1 MRKLFLIVAMAAVY
15 LLSFAQGNNSK
26 LSLTTK
32 MFLRELNDGGFDPA
46 KQATRRQA
54 MMVRGEK
61 SFIQSSKIEDRCYA
75 TPDTIDG
82 RAFISAFIR
91 LDDSNNTSAIEAIG
105 VQVQCR
111 FPNGLITSNI
121 PVDKF
126 YEILD
131 LDNVKEVSVASV
143 MQSQTYESRNL
154 TKDFDVLTLS
164 NQAKAL
170 GLNTAYTGKGVLLGV
185 IDQGIDYRH
194 IAFKDVEGKSR
205 VKGAYCKKENY
216 PPVWSEDKIFVNTD
230 HPTEDH
236 GTHTASIAG
245 GSSVIF
251 NGESVTVTNDHAKA
265 SLGGM
270 APEADL
276 YLCGLHGTYDTYAAN
291 CMYLICRYA
300 DKHEMPVVVS
310 NSWGNWWG
318 PHDGSGDSKLGEV
331 CNSLFSDDHP
341 NHICLFSSANNAN
354 NSKNNE
360 GGGNHIMA
368 IARHDAPLGTIIRKS
383 SNSDT
388 DCGYYYNGVIA
399 CAWSRISC
407 LEGMNCTVYV
417 LNNDNGSVLATIPV
431 SASDGVVS
439 GLEEYYEGQLSVDYE
454 EKGEK
459 QGYIIKADNLTT
471 KKYTEKNK
479 TRKSKYTLAFDVY
492 PVNGS
497 ALVDMWGG
505 RDCYLTNHL
514 QSNGHSWTAGSDDM
528 SVIDNATIP
537 SVISVGAYI
546 GRNGWI
552 DYQGGSWLRDDISNN
567 MIGDIVPFSSY
578 AVAEQSPTHE
588 DYPWITAPGFH
599 IASAVNSFNTSGT
612 YLSGDQKK
620 RVNKDTNNP
629 YGVMDGTSM
638 STPMVAGIVALWMQA
653 AKEKGIKL
661 TTSQVKNIMKE
672 TAIRDDFTKGTNKKR
687 FGNGKI
693 DALAGINYIVNY
705 KSIEA
710 SETSL
715 TLYGEVDETVEQTFH
730 VRMTKGS
737 DKVTVT
743 ALLHDPD
750 NVFTID
756 KPVMVIGTEGVDVK
770 VTWSPKAVGTS
781 TATITLST
789 FDEDE
794 MIGDVVV
801 NLEGTVLAKPVI
813 SVNTNKLTFTSK
825 PNTSSSRSLTVKG
838 YRLREDATLVLDD
851 KSGVFSVNKT
861 NIPVNSLDEPT
872 TITVIFTPHSAGYYA
887 GTLTIESGNAER
899 TVIGLYGSAGNSGTL
914 ARWEYW
920 FDDETPGKNH
930 IDLSGTE
937 GEIDYD
943 INTSKL
949 SGGMHLL
956 HTRVVQT
963 GGEYS
968 YSPVST
974 TLFFKRPEG
983 TAKQVEYWFGDK
995 YEAPATIDLSAA
1007 DGESEE
1013 VVIDMSNAKTLP
1025 TGQHRLNI
1033 RVASNG
1039 QAFGNIYSTPVM
1051 KMGNG
1056 KLDLLQYWIG
1066 KNGQKQTLKSISG
1079 SEGVSIFDGDLK
1091 LSSVPIGLHQLN
1103 YRAIS
1108 SDGMASSMVYSTII
1122 MKSGTGN
1129 IDKIEYWFDN
1139 DMSFKQEI
1147 PVTRHD
1153 DKGNAVFDGN
1163 MNLSSLPMGLH
1174 RVSYRAVSSSGNLSS
1189 IVYTTPVM
1197 KTGNGKLDI
1206 LEYWVGKDGQ
1216 KQTLQSKTCSDGVS
1230 IFDGDLKLGSLP
1242 IGLHQ
1247 LNYRAVSSDGTA
1259 SSTVYSTIIMKSGT
1273 GNIDKIEYWFDNDMS
1288 FKQEI
1293 PCTSVDENGNIIF
1306 DGDMN
1311 LNSLPL
1317 GLHSVS
1323 YRAASSTGSLSSIV
1337 YTTMVMKMGTSGTDK
1352 LEYWFG
1358 DKYENPKTISSV
1370 ARDKD
1375 GNYIF
1380 DSNLNFSNLP
1390 MGAHRLNYRAL
1401 GSDGSVISAVYT
1413 TTVFVRKG
1421 KTQKLEY
1428 WFDDDRG
1435 QLPPLETSGLLGTFT
1450 FDKTLDLSHLSPGAH
1465 RLYYRPVSSD
1475 GTLAGA
1481 ISSTAIIAN
1490 SLYKSENNPVKVTG
1504 YSLSIDDGAPM
1515 YYHVLKPAWRI
1526 TQPYTLDARKMTAGE
1541 HQLNMRF
1548 WNSMGGS
1555 VSMTSSFTKKE
1566 IVPPSITLKATE
1578 KDGQVSLSFNSIPND
1593 VSFRLYRVDGNGVK
1607 VSIAGKT
1614 GSSYPS
1620 AISYEDSPA
1629 EGTYTYHAESIYT
1642 DPDGNRQ
1649 RIISN
1654 EVTVSISTPQEEET
1668 VAEQYGYISGRIVC
1682 DKNTPTNGLIVAFSD
1697 GVTISADNA
1706 SFLRMKLLAGKVLT
1720 LTVTGDDTHE
1730 YESQTLTVKA
1740 GANFVTLRGIQVEG
1754 NQSDNLANDLCFS
1767 SDIEW
1772 TTDGGKNCAKFK
1784 VQNLSKEKTWQGLV
1798 RVKAIDKAKA
1808 DKKNYDLASLPYSN
1822 KNIHNLYSGDLEIAA
1837 SADAT
1842 VTIFTEGLAQSED
1855 IEYYMFFESVGK
1867 WKGVDMDKETKPV
1880 AVNDVVGMADNP
1892 IARMIEKKV
1901 LIEDLWDEESMQK
1914 LANLLVRLSSLN
1926 DGLADKTGDLSRY
1939 RSDMV
1944 KMAKNV
1950 TGQSDESKAIGGLM
1964 DLLDSKS
1971 VVEIVNE
1978 PKLLSGVSLLF
1989 DAGSDLIG
1997 KMPEKYWN
2005 GLMRQIVNVADAKFL
2020 VSEFAQVVKG
2030 MTGKDEYER
2039 AFACANLLYAYIA
2052 QAASSSGAANPYSAL
2067 MYSYLVV
2074 GKALCN
2080 KVMELGQILHDGY
2093 LSERLYQ
2100 NRPFTGERTG
2110 KNKNKYNTTC
2120 DFKVIVKSGK
2130 KKIDF
2135 TDVQMSR
2142 QVKRVCIKASNSS
2155 SQGVAVIPFTCKFL
2169 YDGIMLVSQGR
2180 ESIENAGGIS
2190 ANLGTKLTEFYM
2202 EIEWDNERTTK
2213 IPLIEEADGIDIH
2226 VGQRFEGLTGYETDL
2241 DQSVYTIT
2249 LTTASGKEHIGD
2261 ELYLGTNKKRK

>member
-1 MRKLFLIVAMAAVY
+1 MRKFLLIVAMAAVY
-15 LLSFAQGNNSK
+15 SLSFAQGDNSSK

-32 MFLRELNDGGFDPA
+32 MFLNELKNGGFAPA
-46 KQATRRQA
+46 KQAARRQVQRA
-54 MMVRGEK
+54 RGEK
-61 SFIQSSKIEDRCYA
+61 PIMQRGMIENRRFA
-75 TPDTIDG
+75 LPDTIDG
-82 RAFISAFIR
+82 RAYISAFIR
-91 LDDSNNTSAIEAIG
+91 LDDSNNTSALEALG
-105 VQVQCR
+105 VQVQCS

-121 PVDKF
+121 PVDKL
-126 YEILD
+126 YDVLNLE
-131 LDNVKEVSVASV
+131 NVKDISVASV
-143 MQSQTYESRNL
+143 MQSQTYESRKL
-154 TKDFDVLTLS
+154 TKDYDVLTLS

-170 GLNTAYTGKGVLLGV
+170 GLKTAYTGKGVLLGI
-185 IDQGIDYRH
+185 IDEGIDYRH

-205 VKGAYCKKENY
+205 IKGAYCKKENY
-216 PPVWSEDKIFVNTD
+216 PPVWCEDNIYVYKDIS
-230 HPTEDH
+230 TEDH

-251 NGESVTVTNDHAKA
+251 NGENVTVTNNHANA
-265 SLGGM
+265 TLGGM
-270 APEADL
+270 APETDL
-276 YLCGLHGTYDTYAAN
+276 YLCGLSGKYDTYAAN
-291 CMYLICRYA
+291 SMYFICNYA
-300 DKHEMPVVVS
+300 DKHKMPVVVS
-310 NSWGNWWG
+310 NSWGNCCG

-331 CNSLFSDDHP
+331 CNSLFGDDNP
-341 NHICLFSSANNAN
+341 NHICLFSAANNAN
-354 NSKNNE
+354 VSKNNE
-360 GGGNHIMA
+360 GGGNHVMA
-368 IARHDAPLGTIIRKS
+368 IARNDAPLGTIIRKS
-383 SNSDT
+383 FYSDA
-388 DCGYYYNGVIA
+388 DCGYYYDGEIA
-399 CAWSRISC
+399 CAWSRVSC
-407 LEGMNCTVYV
+407 LNGMNCTIYV
-417 LNNDNGSVLATIPV
+417 LDNNNGSILATIPV
-431 SASDGVVS
+431 SASDGVVT
-439 GLEEYYEGQLSVDYE
+439 GLEDYYEGKLSVYYQD
-454 EKGEK
+454 KGEK
-459 QGYIIKADNLTT
+459 QGYVLIAENMET
-471 KKYTEKNK
+471 KGFTENGNNF
-479 TRKSKYTLAFDVY
+479 KSNFTLAFDVS

-497 ALVDMWGG
+497 ALIDMWGG
-505 RDCYLTNHL
+505 PYCYFTNHL
-514 QSNGHSWTAGSDDM
+514 TTTGHSWTAGSDDM

-537 SVISVGAYI
+537 SVISVGAYV
-546 GRNGWI
+546 GRNEWI
-552 DYQGGSWLRDDISNN
+552 DYLGNSRSGDESV
-567 MIGDIVPFSSY
+567 GDIASFSSY
-578 AVAEQSPTHE
+578 AISEQSPTHQ
-588 DYPWITAPGFH
+588 DYPWITAPGYL

-612 YLSGDQKK
+612 YLSGDQNK

-629 YGVMDGTSM
+629 YGVMSGTSM
-638 STPMVAGIVALWMQA
+638 STPVAAGIVALWMQA
-653 AKEKGIKL
+653 AKEKGIQL
-661 TTSQVKNIMKE
+661 STSQVKNIMKE
-672 TAIRDDFTKGTNKKR
+672 TAIHDNFTDGVNKKR

-693 DALAGINYIVNY
+693 DALAGIDYIVNY

-715 TLYGEVDETVEQTFH
+715 TFNGEVDETIEKTFH

-743 ALLHDPD
+743 ALLHDLD
-750 NVFTID
+750 DVFTID
-756 KPVMVIGTEGVDVK
+756 KPIMVIGTEGVDVT
-770 VTWSPKAVGTS
+770 VTWTPKAVGTS

-801 NLEGTVLAKPVI
+801 SLEGTVLAQPVI

-825 PNTSSSRSLTVKG
+825 PNTSSSRSLTVRG
-838 YRLREDATLVLDD
+838 FRLREDAVLVLDD
-851 KSGVFSVNKT
+851 KSGVFSINKT
-861 NIPVNSLDEPT
+861 DIPAKYLDEPT
-872 TITVIFTPHSAGYYA
+872 TITVNFSPHSAGNYT
-887 GTLTIESGNAER
+887 GTLTIVSGDAER
-899 TVIGLYGSAGNSGTL
+899 TLIRLYGSAGDAGTL
-914 ARWEYW
+914 TKYEYW

-930 IDLSGTE
+930 IDLSGAE
-937 GEIDYD
+937 DEIDFN
-943 INTSKL
+943 IKTAGL
-949 SGGMHLL
+949 TGGMHLL

-974 TLFFKRPEG
+974 MLFFKRPEG

-995 YEAPATIDLSAA
+995 YEGLTTVDLSAA

-1013 VVIDMSNAKTLP
+1013 VVIDMSNAKSFP

-1033 RVASNG
+1033 RVATNG
-1039 QAFGNIYSTPVM
+1039 QAFGNVYTTPVM
-1051 KMGNG
+1051 KKGNG
-1056 KLDLLQYWIG
+1056 KFDILEYWVG
-1066 KNGQKQTLKSISG
+1066 KNGTKQTLKSKTS
-1079 SEGVSIFDGDLK
+1079 SDGVSFFDGDLK
-1091 LSSVPIGLHQLN
+1091 LGSLPIGLHQLN
-1103 YRAIS
+1103 YRAVS
-1108 SDGMASSMVYSTII
+1108 SDGSAASMVYSTII

-1147 PVTRHD
+1147 PITKTD
-1153 DKGNAVFDGN
+1153 DKGNAVF
-1163 MNLSSLPMGLH
+1163 
-1174 RVSYRAVSSSGNLSS
+1174 
-1189 IVYTTPVM
+1189 
-1197 KTGNGKLDI
+1197 
-1206 LEYWVGKDGQ
+1206 E
-1216 KQTLQSKTCSDGVS
+1216 
-1230 IFDGDLKLGSLP
+1230 
-1242 IGLHQ
+1242 
-1247 LNYRAVSSDGTA
+1247 
-1259 SSTVYSTIIMKSGT
+1259 
-1273 GNIDKIEYWFDNDMS
+1273 
-1288 FKQEI
+1288 
-1293 PCTSVDENGNIIF
+1293 
-1306 DGDMN
+1306 GDMN
-1311 LNSLPL
+1311 LNSLPV
-1317 GLHSVS
+1317 GLHSVN
-1323 YRAASSTGSLSSIV
+1323 YRAVSSTGNLSSTV
-1337 YTTMVMKMGTSGTDK
+1337 YTTTVLKMGTSGTDK
-1352 LEYWFG
+1352 IEYWFG
-1358 DKYENPKTISSV
+1358 DKYENPQTISSV

-1375 GNYIF
+1375 GNYMF
-1380 DSNLNFSNLP
+1380 ESDLNFGNLP

-1401 GSDGSVISAVYT
+1401 SSDGSVISAIYT

-1435 QLPPLETSGLLGTFT
+1435 KLQPLEAAASANSFT
-1450 FDKTLDLSHLSPGAH
+1450 FDKNLDLSHLPPGAH

-1481 ISSTAIIAN
+1481 ISSTPLIAN
-1490 SLYKSENNPVKVTG
+1490 SLYKSEDNPVKVTS
-1504 YSLSIDDGAPM
+1504 YSMVIDNGTPM
-1515 YYHVLKPAWRI
+1515 YFRVLNPAWQI
-1526 TQPYTLDARKMTAGE
+1526 TQPYTLDARKMTDGE
-1541 HQLNMRF
+1541 HQLSMKF
-1548 WNSMGGS
+1548 WNSMGGGI
-1555 VSMTSSFTKKE
+1555 SMTSSFTKQE

-1578 KDGQVSLSFNSIPND
+1578 KDGLVSLSFNSIPND

-1629 EGTYTYHAESIYT
+1629 EGSYTYHAESIYT
-1642 DPDGNRQ
+1642 DADGKNQ
-1649 RIISN
+1649 RISSN
-1654 EVTVSISTPQEEET
+1654 EVMVSVSKPQEEET
-1668 VAEQYGYISGRIVC
+1668 VAEQYGYVSGRIVC
-1682 DKNTPTNGLIVAFSD
+1682 DQNTPTYGLKVTFSD
-1697 GVTISADNA
+1697 GVTLSADNA
-1706 SFLRMKLLAGKVLT
+1706 SFLRLKLPVGKVLT

-1740 GANFVTLRGIQVEG
+1740 GANFVTLRGTQVEG
-1754 NQSDNLANDLCFS
+1754 QQPDNLANDLCFG

-1772 TTDGGKNCAKFK
+1772 TTVDGLSCAKFK
-1784 VQNLSKEKTWQGLV
+1784 VQNLSRDKTWQGLV

-1808 DKKNYDLASLPYSN
+1808 EKKDYDLATLPYSN
-1822 KNIHNLYSGDLEIAA
+1822 KNFHNLYSGDLEIGAT
-1837 SADAT
+1837 ADAA
-1842 VTIFTEGLAQSED
+1842 VTIFTDGLAQGENT
-1855 IEYYMFFESVGK
+1855 EYYLFFETVGK
-1867 WKGVDMDKETKPV
+1867 WKGSDMDKETKPI
-1880 AVNDVVGMADNP
+1880 AVNGSLGMTDNP
-1892 IARMIEKKV
+1892 IARTIEKKV
-1901 LIEDLWDEESMQK
+1901 QAEEIWDEESMQK

-2020 VSEFAQVVKG
+2020 VSEFAQVMKG
-2030 MTGKDEYER
+2030 MTGKDELER
-2039 AFACANLLYAYIA
+2039 TFACANLLYANIA
-2052 QAASSSGAANPYSAL
+2052 YAASNSGAANPYSAL
-2067 MYSYLVV
+2067 MYSYMVV
-2074 GKALCN
+2074 GKALCS

-2100 NRPFTGERTG
+2100 NHPFTGERTG

-2142 QVKRVCIKASNSS
+2142 QVKRVCIKASNNS

-2169 YDGIMLVSQGR
+2169 SDGIMLVSQGR

-2213 IPLIEEADGIDIH
+2213 IPLIEETDGIDIH